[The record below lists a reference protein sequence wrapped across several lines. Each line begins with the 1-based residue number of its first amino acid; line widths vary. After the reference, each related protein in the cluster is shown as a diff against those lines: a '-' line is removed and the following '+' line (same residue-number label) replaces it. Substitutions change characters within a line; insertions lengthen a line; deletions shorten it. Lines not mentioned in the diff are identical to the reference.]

1 MFYILIGSLG
11 FLVLQFLA
19 IFSLKRIPRVK
30 PITWIVGSGLVIY
43 SLTMIC
49 LQPDKLLLPVW
60 SGWIGWGL
68 FPISLSLLAYSLFVN
83 LPFRKTYITT
93 YLEGELVTTGLYTIV
108 RHPWIYG
115 FALLLLSLVLISKAS
130 LLLIA
135 SLIWIPL
142 DILLLVI
149 QDKLLFGKMFEKYDT
164 YRQKTPML
172 LPNKRSVNAFIKSL
186 RQDSVR

>member
-43 SLTMIC
+43 SLTMIW
-49 LQPDKLLLPVW
+49 LQPDKLLLPTW

-93 YLEGELVTTGLYTIV
+93 HLEGELVTTGLYTIV

-142 DILLLVI
+142 DILLLII
-149 QDKLLFGKMFEKYDT
+149 QDKLLFGKMFKKYDT